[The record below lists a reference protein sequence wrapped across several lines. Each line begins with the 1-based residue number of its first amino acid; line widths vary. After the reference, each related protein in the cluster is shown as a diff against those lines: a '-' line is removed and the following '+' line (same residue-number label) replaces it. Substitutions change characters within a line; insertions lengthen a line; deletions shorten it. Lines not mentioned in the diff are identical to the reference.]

1 MTRRTGKVAA
11 LLAAALTVGA
21 CTAPIPNRN
30 PSGERFPSIEA
41 TALDSADTVRIP
53 EDFEGAP
60 LVVLVGYVQDAQ
72 FDLDRWLYGL
82 LDSGLEV
89 PLREVP
95 AARGMAARL
104 ASGFIDSG
112 MRSGIPPDEWGA
124 VVTTYGNTAEAIARF
139 TGTEA
144 PRNARVLLLD
154 AGGVVRWFH
163 GAGYSA
169 RRMIDL
175 ERAAAELTEV
185 PAEGLTPPGPSR
197 TPGSG
202 E

>member
-1 MTRRTGKVAA
+1 VRGRSWILAA
-11 LLAAALTVGA
+11 LGASALVGLTLAMGG
-21 CTAPIPNRN
+21 CTSPIPNRD
-30 PSGERFPSIEA
+30 PSGERFPSVEA
-41 TALDSADTVRIP
+41 TALDSEEPVLIP
-53 EDFEGAP
+53 EDFEGGP

-104 ASGFIDSG
+104 ASGFIDRG
-112 MRSGIPPDEWGA
+112 MRSGIPRDEWGA
-124 VVTTYGNTAEAIARF
+124 VVTTYGDTAETIARF

-154 AGGVVRWFH
+154 AAGVVRWFH
-163 GAGYSA
+163 DGGYSA
-169 RRMIDL
+169 RRMLDL
-175 ERAAAELTEV
+175 EDAAAS
-185 PAEGLTPPGPSR
+185 LTPPAPSR
-197 TPGSG
+197 TPDS
-202 E
+202 EE

>member
-1 MTRRTGKVAA
+1 MRARTAIAAA
-11 LLAAALTVGA
+11 LGAAALAAAALSVGS
-21 CTAPIPNRN
+21 CSSPIPNRD

-41 TALDSADTVRIP
+41 TSLGDDGPVRIP
-53 EDFEGAP
+53 EDFAGGP
-60 LVVLVGYVQDAQ
+60 LVILVGFVQDAQ

-112 MRSGIPPDEWGA
+112 MRSGIPRDEWGA
-124 VVTTYGNTAEAIARF
+124 VVTTYGDAAEAIARF
-139 TGTEA
+139 TGTED

-154 AGGVVRWFH
+154 ASGVVRWFH
-163 GAGYSA
+163 DAGYSA
-169 RRMIDL
+169 RRMLDL
-175 ERAAAELTEV
+175 EDAVEQV
-185 PAEGLTPPGPSR
+185 TPPGETTGS
-197 TPGSG
+197 TGPGD
-202 E
+202 